1 MPPCL
6 RNSGAAERTVFP
18 EAPRRFGQVQAA
30 GQPGFGVGMAV
41 EQACPADRD
50 AAEAVDPDR

>member
-1 MPPCL
+1 MPPGL
-6 RNSGAAERTVFP
+6 RNSGAAERTVFR
-18 EAPRRFGQVQAA
+18 EALRRFARVQAA
-30 GQPGFGVGMAV
+30 GQLRFGAGMAV